1 MTAVPTEH
9 VQYVHTST
17 FIRRLSN
24 MTVGKQSP
32 EYIPQDTEGSQLLI
46 VKVTGNQL
54 LLVKVTTFAVQILIQ
69 EGFT

>member
-46 VKVTGNQL
+46 VKVTGRRL
-54 LLVKVTTFAVQILIQ
+54 LIDKVTTFTVQI
-69 EGFT
+69 F